1 MDGLDL
7 IVFFLV
13 TFGLAGIVIG
23 WVAIEHLRRILDAQ
37 HTLIAQ
43 GSQRRQ
49 WVKQEHADE

>member
-1 MDGLDL
+1 MDRVDL

-23 WVAIEHLRRILDAQ
+23 WVAIDYMRRILDAQ

-49 WVKQEHADE
+49 WVKEEHEG